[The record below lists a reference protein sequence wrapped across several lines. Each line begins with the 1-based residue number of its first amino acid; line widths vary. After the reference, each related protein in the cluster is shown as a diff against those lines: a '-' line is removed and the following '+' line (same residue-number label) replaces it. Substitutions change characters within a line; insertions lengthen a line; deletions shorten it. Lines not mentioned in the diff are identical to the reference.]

1 MSTSLD
7 SGHLSGARLPAWLL
21 PLDWPKVNGQP
32 VLADLECLAGRVHQ
46 VRPHNPSARQG
57 LVLHGNLVLP
67 GLLAAHAH
75 LDKTY
80 TRSRLGT
87 IKPGLLAAIAATR
100 SDQKH
105 WTEEDLS
112 QRARQALVDACSQ
125 GVTSLRTHLDW
136 QCENAPTSWEVLRRL
151 SCEWKPHLRLECS
164 ALVPL
169 TLYADRELGSRV
181 AQQVAVTD
189 GACLGAFIHSSN
201 YDVQAVSNLLHIACD
216 FGLDLDLHVDE
227 ELSESACGLSDI
239 ADLAV
244 SLNFT
249 NRIVCSHACALSVQ
263 EPLRALSILDRVAE
277 APITLISLPS
287 TNLLLQDAQ
296 LERTPRFRGITLLKE
311 ARERNIPVLLAGD
324 NVRDAF
330 CPLGNYDPL
339 EALRLGVLTG
349 QLDGIFDDWSQ
360 SICRLDWLHTPQE
373 QPSLVGEVADL
384 TLFATADINSWPAVT
399 TRILIR
405 RGEIPSNLPEFF
417 GEQS

>member
-1 MSTSLD
+1 
-7 SGHLSGARLPAWLL
+7 
-21 PLDWPKVNGQP
+21 
-32 VLADLECLAGRVHQ
+32 
-46 VRPHNPSARQG
+46 
-57 LVLHGNLVLP
+57 VLHGNLVLP

-100 SDQKH
+100 SDQKY

-384 TLFATADINSWPAVT
+384 TLFATADINSWPAAT

>member
-1 MSTSLD
+1 MNSSPNA
-7 SGHLSGARLPAWLL
+7 GHLSGARLPAWLL
-21 PLDWPKVNGQP
+21 PLDWPQVDGQP

-46 VRPHNPSARQG
+46 VRPHNPSAPQG
-57 LVLHGNLVLP
+57 LALHGQLVLP

-87 IKPGLLAAIAATR
+87 LKPGLLAAIAATR
-100 SDQKH
+100 SDQEH

-112 QRARQALVDACSQ
+112 RRAGQALADACSQ

-136 QCENAPTSWEVLRRL
+136 QCENAPTSWEVLKRL
-151 SCEWKPHLRLECS
+151 SREWKPHLRVECS

-169 TLYADRELGSRV
+169 RLYADRELGSRI

-201 YDVQAVSNLLHIACD
+201 YDVQAVSNLLQIACD
-216 FGLDLDLHVDE
+216 FGLNLDLHVDE

-244 SLNFT
+244 SLNFSQ
-249 NRIVCSHACALSVQ
+249 RIVCSHACALSVQ
-263 EPLRALSILDRVAE
+263 EPLRALNILDRVAQ
-277 APITLISLPS
+277 APITLVSLPS

-296 LERTPRFRGITLLKE
+296 PDRTPRFRGITLLKE

-339 EALRLGVLTG
+339 EALSLGVLTG

-360 SICRLDWLHTPQE
+360 SICRLDWLHTPQA

-384 TLFATADINSWPAVT
+384 TVFATVDIDSWPAVT
-399 TRILIR
+399 TRTLIR
-405 RGEIPSNLPEFF
+405 RGEIPGSLPDFF
-417 GEQS
+417 EEQS